1 MAPKNKFTKEE
12 MVAAALQVVRTKGI
26 EGLTAKTMA
35 DALGTSTQPIFTA
48 FGSMDTVRQEVCAA
62 AVRVYDRY
70 TNAGLQEEIPFF
82 GVGMQYIRFAR
93 EEPELYRLLFL
104 TRAQG
109 QGWSAMQSMKHLQ
122 TLVRPTL
129 MEIYQITELEADLYF
144 RDLWFV
150 VHSLSTLIVTGDCPY
165 SDQEIGQV
173 LTGVSIS
180 ICKSI
185 KEITGFAAGTFDSD
199 AAFRALVGKGPRVQE
214 DD

>member
-1 MAPKNKFTKEE
+1 MAPKVKFQKSEIVDAALRVARVKGDVTARD
-12 MVAAALQVVRTKGI
+12 VAA
-26 EGLTAKTMA
+26 E
-35 DALGTSTQPIFTA
+35 LGVSTRPIFTYYR
-48 FGSMDTVRQEVCAA
+48 SMEELKRDVRQAA
-62 AVRVYDRY
+62 GDVYRRY
-70 TNAGLQEEIPFF
+70 AEEGLRQEIPFLGF
-82 GVGMQYIRFAR
+82 GQQYLRFAR
-93 EEPELYRLLFL
+93 EEPQLYRLLFL

-122 TLVRPTL
+122 ALVRPTL

-144 RDLWFV
+144 CDLWFV

-165 SDQEIGQV
+165 SDQEIGQI

-185 KEITGFAAGTFDSD
+185 KEITGFAAGTFDRD

>member
-12 MVAAALQVVRTKGI
+12 MVEAALRVVRANGI
-26 EGLTAKTMA
+26 DALTAKTMA

-48 FGSMDTVRQEVCAA
+48 FGSMDGIKKEIYAA
-62 AVRVYDRY
+62 AIRVYDRY
-70 TNAGLQEEIPFF
+70 TDAGLKERIPFF

-104 TRAQG
+104 TRAQDKSF
-109 QGWSAMQSMKHLQ
+109 SAMQSMQHLQ
-122 TLVRPTL
+122 SLVRPTL
-129 MEIYQITELEADLYF
+129 MHIYRITEQEADLYF

-165 SDQEIGQV
+165 SDREIGQI

-185 KEITGFAAGTFDSD
+185 KEIPGFADGSFDRD
-199 AAFRALVGKGPRVQE
+199 AAFRALIGN
-214 DD
+214 